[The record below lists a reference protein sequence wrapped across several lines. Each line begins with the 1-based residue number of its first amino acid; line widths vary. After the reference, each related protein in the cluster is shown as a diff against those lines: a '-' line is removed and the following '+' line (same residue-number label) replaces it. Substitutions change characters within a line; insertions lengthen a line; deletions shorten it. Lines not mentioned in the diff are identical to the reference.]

1 MQQSTP
7 KFQEEYSAKIPALAL
22 RPNAGWQLSSRCS
35 RFLTDFSFDKI
46 WLLTNNVGNT
56 TVTRLNNAQPWRFF
70 YACCLGGYLA

>member
-46 WLLTNNVGNT
+46 WLLPIMSAT
-56 TVTRLNNAQPWRFF
+56 QPSRVLTMRN
-70 YACCLGGYLA
+70 LGGFFMPAV